1 MSFTEAMIALAPNAV
16 WTAHD
21 DAITE
26 WHSPDIEQP
35 TAEAIAAKRAEIEA
49 QRPLKL
55 LRIER
60 NRLLAET
67 DWWASSDLTMTDA
80 QTAYRQALRDITDSY
95 TSLDDVVWPTKPQVL
110 TNGTLKHDV
119 LEHYPDTGYCT
130 SVLDV
135 QVTNG

>member
-1 MSFTEAMIALAPNAV
+1 VMSFTEAMIALAPNAV

-35 TAEAIAAKRAEIEA
+35 TAKAIAAKRAEIEA

-60 NRLLAET
+60 DRLLAET
-67 DWWASSDLTMTDA
+67 DWWAGSDRTMTDA
-80 QTAYRQALRDITDSY
+80 QTAYRQALRDITKTYSN
-95 TSLDDVVWPTKPQVL
+95 LDDVVWPEKP
-110 TNGTLKHDV
+110 
-119 LEHYPDTGYCT
+119 
-130 SVLDV
+130 
-135 QVTNG
+135 